1 MDTSQ
6 ALVSGRFGPPEPG
19 VRHPDRESGCVAAA
33 LDLAET
39 WTPRGVWD
47 GPMAPAPHP
56 KVPMAPPAV
65 HRAAGSA
72 GAPSAPRPSVAT
84 MRRALP
90 LVATLTA
97 LALTPSCGGSSTPP
111 SASSTGPVTVLVPT
125 ATTASTTTTAAIT
138 PAPFDVIANMP
149 AAAKEHTDRGAEAF
163 ARYFFEAA
171 SRTMETP
178 SPGEIPRL
186 CVPDLSTC
194 TKRDAR
200 AKELLAKGH
209 RVSGPEIRVKTV
221 LVIPDTPLPETYRYV
236 TVALQQ
242 LASRRLDSQGRDLG
256 EWTNDSALVV
266 ETKQIW
272 KDSGWLMLEL
282 GKVTSG
288 SRQ

>member
-90 LVATLTA
+90 LIATLTA

-111 SASSTGPVTVLVPT
+111 PTSSTGPVTVLVPT
-125 ATTASTTTTAAIT
+125 PTTASTTTTAATT

-163 ARYFFEAA
+163 ARYFFEVA
-171 SRTMETP
+171 STVSAQPSSGNFNRLCGPDFKFCANTEKNLAWLVSNKYRSSGREHEVFSVLANPETP
-178 SPGEIPRL
+178 NHDRI
-186 CVPDLSTC
+186 
-194 TKRDAR
+194 
-200 AKELLAKGH
+200 
-209 RVSGPEIRVKTV
+209 V
-221 LVIPDTPLPETYRYV
+221 LVTVGLRQLDT
-236 TVALQQ
+236 
-242 LASRRLDSQGRDLG
+242 RLIDAQGRDAG
-256 EWTNDSALVV
+256 PWTKA
-266 ETKQIW
+266 T
-272 KDSGWLMLEL
+272 SGGYILEL
-282 GKVTSG
+282 HWLDGRWLPMHMEKIT
-288 SRQ
+288 